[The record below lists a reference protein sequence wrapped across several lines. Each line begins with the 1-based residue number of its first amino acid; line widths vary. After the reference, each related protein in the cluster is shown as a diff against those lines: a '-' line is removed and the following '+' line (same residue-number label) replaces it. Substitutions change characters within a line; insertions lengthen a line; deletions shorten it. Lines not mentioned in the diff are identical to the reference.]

1 MKKNRKLSASQKKL
15 KNARQRAKYRLEKMG
30 LKKDAIDS
38 LLQSFRDEF
47 RDKTGKVNVGRLK
60 KQDIDQRINQLVAHN
75 FRITYQELA
84 ELLRYNMNDPI
95 DDSKHPFIKTFGV
108 EVFDPDNWES
118 QIKLEDLQRF
128 YRNINDPGY
137 NDTLQDLIDMT
148 IKNKLR

>member
-1 MKKNRKLSASQKKL
+1 MKKNHKIAPSQRKL
-15 KNARQRAKYRLEKMG
+15 KNARQRHKYRLEKRG
-30 LKKDAIDS
+30 FSKKTVDT
-38 LLQSFRDEF
+38 LLDGFRDEF
-47 RDKTGKVNVGRLK
+47 EDESGRVNVGNLSK
-60 KQDIDQRINQLVAHN
+60 AEIDRRISQHINSRFTL
-75 FRITYQELA
+75 TYQELA

-137 NDTLQDLIDMT
+137 NDTLQDLVDMI